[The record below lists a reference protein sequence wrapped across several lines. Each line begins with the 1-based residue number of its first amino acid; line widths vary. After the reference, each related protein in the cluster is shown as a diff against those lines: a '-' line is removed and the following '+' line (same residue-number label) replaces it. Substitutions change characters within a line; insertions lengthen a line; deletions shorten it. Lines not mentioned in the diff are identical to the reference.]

1 MNETNV
7 LDNLDTMKLYGTAK
21 EVYELFQKE
30 FSKEKLNEY
39 LKLDD
44 ETFLRKIFP
53 DSDMKKNNKNQNQ
66 DNMCFA
72 LEQTELWIKKLL
84 GDKKFIEIN
93 SKWYG
98 GGIKRQRKAIES
110 FYIVKEC
117 ENDKWSYHKDSN
129 FTQEQIADEGRII
142 VENLVKMCTQ
152 AENNGNIDGIIKN
165 FPESEL
171 YNHVFVHKF
180 LHMNYP
186 ERFFNWH
193 SIVML
198 KKFAKAN
205 NVDVSGLY
213 KISRK
218 LCALN
223 IKKDGKLNL
232 DDEIKK
238 SIAFEDIVKKK
249 SIKNIILYG
258 PPGTGKTYNIK
269 NLIIEIMDED
279 YSENSMQEV
288 LEKEKDNVVFTTFHQ
303 SYSYEDFIIGIR
315 PIVKDDKIAY
325 EVKDGIFKKFC
336 DNARN
341 DLDNPHIF
349 IVDEINRGNISKIFG
364 ELITIIEESKR
375 GQSVILPYEKNG
387 EQVEFSVPKN
397 VYIIGTMNTADRSI
411 SMLDTAL
418 RRRFTF
424 IEMMPN
430 PDILDNIEA
439 EKEIELSKLLKDMND
454 RIEFLYDRE
463 HTIGHAYFMNEENK
477 TIKDL
482 DELRFVFR
490 YKIIPLLQE
499 YFFDDYEKI
508 KLVLNDDKDDDKKGF
523 IKKIDCP
530 ESLDGNEYPSR
541 YKISD
546 EDWKIEDF
554 QRIYK

>member
-1 MNETNV
+1 MNKTNV
-7 LDNLDTMKLYGTAK
+7 LDNLDTVKLYSTAK
-21 EVYELFQKE
+21 EVYELFQNE
-30 FSKEKLNEY
+30 FSKEKLSEY

-44 ETFLRKIFP
+44 EIFLRKIFP
-53 DSDMKKNNKNQNQ
+53 DSDMKKNNNEQNKE
-66 DNMCFA
+66 NMCFA
-72 LEQTELWIKKLL
+72 LEWTGLWVEKTSENKLPAFKL
-84 GDKKFIEIN
+84 NDKD
-93 SKWYG
+93 WCG
-98 GGIKRQRKAIES
+98 GGIKRIGQKVINS
-110 FYIVKEC
+110 YYIAYDNKKWLCDE
-117 ENDKWSYHKDSN
+117 ENDLSLSGVAVKGREFVKNLITLCELAESDGDIDVEIKKFSN
-129 FTQEQIADEGRII
+129 S
-142 VENLVKMCTQ
+142 K
-152 AENNGNIDGIIKN
+152 
-165 FPESEL
+165 L

-186 ERFFNWH
+186 DKFFNWH
-193 SIVML
+193 SYTKLKAIIDAKFLEINSKEKFKMSQELCKLKIEQNEKIKFSEDFINVVQKIVEEGN
-198 KKFAKAN
+198 A
-205 NVDVSGLY
+205 
-213 KISRK
+213 
-218 LCALN
+218 
-223 IKKDGKLNL
+223 
-232 DDEIKK
+232 
-238 SIAFEDIVKKK
+238 
-249 SIKNIILYG
+249 KNIILYG
-258 PPGTGKTYNIK
+258 PPGTGKTYNTKTLVDIIK
-269 NLIIEIMDED
+269 DKYNSDDSED
-279 YSENSMQEV
+279 KVSE
-288 LEKEKDNVVFTTFHQ
+288 KKAFTTFHQ

-315 PIVKDDKIAY
+315 PIIKDDKIAY

-341 DLDNPHIF
+341 DIKTPYIF
-349 IVDEINRGNISKIFG
+349 IIDEINRGNISKIFG

-439 EKEIELSKLLKDMND
+439 EREIELSKFLEAMNR

-508 KLVLNDDKDDDKKGF
+508 KLVLNDVSNEEFNGKF
-523 IKKIDCP
+523 ITKIKPP
-530 ESLDGNEYPSR
+530 ESLDENEYPSR

-554 QRIYK
+554 KRIYE

>member
-1 MNETNV
+1 MNKTNV
-7 LDNLDTMKLYGTAK
+7 LDNLDTVKLYSTAK
-21 EVYELFQKE
+21 EVYELFQNE

-39 LKLDD
+39 LQLDD
-44 ETFLRKIFP
+44 ESFLRKIFP
-53 DSDMKKNNKNQNQ
+53 NYNKTNC
-66 DNMCFA
+66 DNMCYA
-72 LEQTELWIKKLL
+72 LFETKKWYEFKS
-84 GDKKFIEIN
+84 GVPQKDN
-93 SKWYG
+93 DVWYG
-98 GGIKRQRKAIES
+98 GKCGYQGGLANSTGILYKDEKWKYYKGNSVVTDDIDKVAEVGRK
-110 FYIVKEC
+110 
-117 ENDKWSYHKDSN
+117 
-129 FTQEQIADEGRII
+129 I
-142 VENLVKMCTQ
+142 VETLCDLCNEVEY
-152 AENNGNIDGIIKN
+152 ENFSVLIID
-165 FPESEL
+165 E
-171 YNHVFVHKF
+171 YNHNNDIPNTYYTRNFIHKF
-180 LHMNYP
+180 FHMNYP
-186 ERFFNWH
+186 EKFYSWH
-193 SIVML
+193 STAKL
-198 KKFAKAN
+198 KALMISNSLPIKSK
-205 NVDVSGLY
+205 SKY
-213 KISRK
+213 KMSK
-218 LCALN
+218 ELCALN
-223 IKKDGKLNL
+223 IKKDGKLIL
-232 DDEIKK
+232 SEDVKI
-238 SIAFEDIVKKK
+238 SIAFGDIVKQKRA
-249 SIKNIILYG
+249 KNIILYG
-258 PPGTGKTYNIK
+258 PPGTGKTYNIS
-269 NLIIEIMDED
+269 NLIGEIKKED
-279 YSENSMQEV
+279 YSEYSLQEV
-288 LEKEKDNVVFTTFHQ
+288 LEKCGETAVFTTFHQ

-341 DLDNPHIF
+341 DIETPYIF
-349 IVDEINRGNISKIFG
+349 IIDEINRGNISKIFG

-397 VYIIGTMNTADRSI
+397 VYIIGTMNTADRSV